1 MFGWR
6 TNTVKDKGQIVSIAG
21 PGVSTVNRNKNV
33 SSELLVSAIVIS
45 ATIMFVGNGSH
56 AFNLIFGN
64 MNSLNGADKQIILTT
79 VILNI
84 ALILFGWRRYRDM
97 QLEMQDRITAE
108 QRAQKLAI
116 TDPLTGFYNRR
127 AISQIAAD
135 LCVNADSNGQ
145 SVAFMMLDLD
155 NFKRINDMNGHA
167 AGDYLLTQFAERM
180 QKIAPSRAYLAR
192 IGGDE
197 FAFVFTFNPN
207 VPEEVT
213 RFAEAI
219 IEETERPIIHDNLV
233 LETTVSIGLARHDG
247 NDGGVDKLMQRADIA
262 MYNAKRNGKNDKSW
276 FTEEM
281 EQELRAR
288 IDIEAAIR
296 LGIPRG
302 EFVPYFE
309 QQVDIRNGR
318 LTGFEMLARWEAPAH
333 RHVPVETFIDVAQ
346 ESGLIGDLSISIMEK
361 AFLEAKNWDPSLTL
375 AVNISPVQLLDERL
389 AQRILKLLVETGF
402 PPQRLEVEITEG
414 AIFKNVELAQT
425 IIHSLKN
432 QGIRVA
438 YDDFG
443 TGYSSLTHLRELP
456 FDRIKIDRSFISSVA
471 RDKDSADMVRGITSL
486 CRSLGLPITAEGIED
501 ELVQKFMA
509 DLGDFTAQGWYYGRP
524 LSIAGARKLLAEKNL
539 LPARRPDQ
547 FEGFNGSTASVE
559 NENLFTDS
567 NRSAVA

>member
-1 MFGWR
+1 MILRKLSKAKLENEAMEVELALPHVRDRGKQA
-6 TNTVKDKGQIVSIAG
+6 NSDLLIGAIVVATAIAFIG
-21 PGVSTVNRNKNV
+21 NGNAAMEVIFSKV
-33 SSELLVSAIVIS
+33 SSVDLDHQRL
-45 ATIMFVGNGSH
+45 TI
-56 AFNLIFGN
+56 
-64 MNSLNGADKQIILTT
+64 TT
-79 VILNI
+79 FLLNI
-84 ALILFGWRRYRDM
+84 ALLMFGWRRYHDM
-97 QLEMQDRITAE
+97 RKEMQDRITAE

-127 AISQIAAD
+127 AITEIASD
-135 LCVNADSNGQ
+135 LCAKSEANGHA
-145 SVAFMMLDLD
+145 VAYMMLDLD

-180 QKIAPSRAYLAR
+180 QKIAPSRANLAR

-219 IEETERPIIHDNLV
+219 IEETERPFLHDNLV
-233 LETTVSIGLARHDG
+233 LDTTVSIGIARHDHHDG
-247 NDGGVDKLMQRADIA
+247 NVEKLMQRADIA
-262 MYNAKRNGKNDKSW
+262 MYNAKRNGKNDKCW
-276 FTEEM
+276 FNEQM
-281 EQELRAR
+281 EAELRAR

-309 QQVDIRNGR
+309 QQVDIRTGR
-318 LTGFEMLARWEAPAH
+318 LTGFEMLARWDTPAH
-333 RHVPVETFIDVAQ
+333 RHVPVETFIMVAQ
-346 ESGLIGDLSISIMEK
+346 EAGLIGELSISIMEK
-361 AFLEAKNWDPSLTL
+361 AFLEVKNWDPSLTL

-414 AIFKNVELAQT
+414 AIFQNVELAQT

-456 FDRIKIDRSFISSVA
+456 FDRIKIDRSFVSSVA
-471 RDKDSADMVRGITSL
+471 RDPDSAAMVRGITSL

-501 ELVQKFMA
+501 ELVEKFMA
-509 DLGDFTAQGWYYGRP
+509 ELGDFTAQGWFYGKP
-524 LSIAGARKLLAEKNL
+524 LSIKAVRGLLAERNM
-539 LPARRPDQ
+539 LPSRRLEAAPIVDDADDMPEQ
-547 FEGFNGSTASVE
+547 KLAAG
-559 NENLFTDS
+559 
-567 NRSAVA
+567 

>member
-1 MFGWR
+1 MILRKLSKAKLENEAMEVELALPHVRDRGKQA
-6 TNTVKDKGQIVSIAG
+6 NSDLLIGAIVVATAIAFIG
-21 PGVSTVNRNKNV
+21 NGNAAMEVIFSKV
-33 SSELLVSAIVIS
+33 SSVDLDHQRL
-45 ATIMFVGNGSH
+45 TI
-56 AFNLIFGN
+56 
-64 MNSLNGADKQIILTT
+64 TT
-79 VILNI
+79 FLLNI
-84 ALILFGWRRYRDM
+84 ALLMFGWRRYHDM
-97 QLEMQDRITAE
+97 RKEMQDRITAE

-127 AISQIAAD
+127 AITEIASD
-135 LCVNADSNGQ
+135 LCAKSEANGHA
-145 SVAFMMLDLD
+145 VASMMLDLD

-180 QKIAPSRAYLAR
+180 QKIAPSRANLAR

-219 IEETERPIIHDNLV
+219 IEETERPFLHDNLV
-233 LETTVSIGLARHDG
+233 LDTTVSIGIARHDHHDG
-247 NDGGVDKLMQRADIA
+247 NVEKLMQRADIA
-262 MYNAKRNGKNDKSW
+262 MYNAKRNGKNDKCW
-276 FTEEM
+276 FNEQM
-281 EQELRAR
+281 EAELRAR

-309 QQVDIRNGR
+309 QQVDIRTGR
-318 LTGFEMLARWEAPAH
+318 LTGFEMLARWDTPAH
-333 RHVPVETFIDVAQ
+333 RHVPVETFIMVAK
-346 ESGLIGDLSISIMEK
+346 EAGLIGELSISIMEK
-361 AFLEAKNWDPSLTL
+361 AFLEVKNWDPSLTL

-414 AIFKNVELAQT
+414 AIFQNVELPQT

-456 FDRIKIDRSFISSVA
+456 FDRIKIDRSFVSSVA
-471 RDKDSADMVRGITSL
+471 RDPDSAAMVRGITSL

-501 ELVQKFMA
+501 ELVEKFMA
-509 DLGDFTAQGWYYGRP
+509 DLGDFTAQGWFYGKP
-524 LSIAGARKLLAEKNL
+524 LSIKAVRGLLAERNM
-539 LPARRPDQ
+539 LPSRRLEAAPIVDDADDMPEQ
-547 FEGFNGSTASVE
+547 KLAAG
-559 NENLFTDS
+559 
-567 NRSAVA
+567 

>member
-6 TNTVKDKGQIVSIAG
+6 SNKKQAVVSGKELALIDRT
-21 PGVSTVNRNKNV
+21 SINRNKKAN
-33 SSELLVSAIVIS
+33 SELLV
-45 ATIMFVGNGSH
+45 
-56 AFNLIFGN
+56 
-64 MNSLNGADKQIILTT
+64 GAT
-79 VILNI
+79 VIAAAILFIGTGSNAINVIFNRVGDFGAFDKRMVMTTLLLNI
-84 ALILFGWRRYRDM
+84 ALILFGWRRYRDLQM
-97 QLEMQDRITAE
+97 EMQDRITAE

-135 LCVNADSNGQ
+135 LCVTAAAKEQ

-167 AGDYLLTQFAERM
+167 AGDFLLTQFAERM

-197 FAFVFTFNPN
+197 FAFAFTFNPN

-233 LETTVSIGLARHDG
+233 LETTVSIGIARHDG

-288 IDIEAAIR
+288 IDVEAAIR

-309 QQVDIRNGR
+309 QQVDIRTGR
-318 LTGFEMLARWEAPAH
+318 LTGFEMLARWDAPAH

-346 ESGLIGDLSISIMEK
+346 EAGLIGDLSISIMEK
-361 AFLEAKNWDPSLTL
+361 AFLEAKNWDPSLTI

-501 ELVQKFMA
+501 ELVERFVA
-509 DLGDFTAQGWYYGRP
+509 DLGDFTAQGWFYGRP
-524 LSIAGARKLLAEKNL
+524 LSIVGARKLLAERNL
-539 LPARRPDQ
+539 LPARRSEQPDI
-547 FEGFNGSTASVE
+547 FASTEVE
-559 NENLFTDS
+559 VDLVTPQSETP
-567 NRSAVA
+567 RTAVA

>member
-1 MFGWR
+1 MILRKLSKAKLENEAMEVELALPHVRDRGKQA
-6 TNTVKDKGQIVSIAG
+6 NSDLLIGAIVVATAIAFIG
-21 PGVSTVNRNKNV
+21 NGNAAMEVIFSKV
-33 SSELLVSAIVIS
+33 SSVDLDHQRL
-45 ATIMFVGNGSH
+45 TI
-56 AFNLIFGN
+56 
-64 MNSLNGADKQIILTT
+64 TT
-79 VILNI
+79 FLLNI
-84 ALILFGWRRYRDM
+84 ALLMFGWRRYHDM
-97 QLEMQDRITAE
+97 RKEMQDRITAE

-127 AISQIAAD
+127 AITEIASD
-135 LCVNADSNGQ
+135 LCAKSEANGHA
-145 SVAFMMLDLD
+145 VAYMMLDLD

-180 QKIAPSRAYLAR
+180 QKIAPSRANLAR

-219 IEETERPIIHDNLV
+219 IEETERPFLHDNLV
-233 LETTVSIGLARHDG
+233 LDTTVSIGIARHDHHDG
-247 NDGGVDKLMQRADIA
+247 NVEKLMQRADIA
-262 MYNAKRNGKNDKSW
+262 MYNAKRNGKNDKCW
-276 FTEEM
+276 FNEQM
-281 EQELRAR
+281 EAELRAR

-309 QQVDIRNGR
+309 QQVDIRTGR
-318 LTGFEMLARWEAPAH
+318 LTGFEMLARWDTPAH
-333 RHVPVETFIDVAQ
+333 RHVPVETFIMVAQ
-346 ESGLIGDLSISIMEK
+346 EAGLIGELSISIMEK
-361 AFLEAKNWDPSLTL
+361 AFLEVKNWDPSLTL

-414 AIFKNVELAQT
+414 AIFQNVELAQT

-456 FDRIKIDRSFISSVA
+456 FDRIKIDRSFVSSVA
-471 RDKDSADMVRGITSL
+471 RDPDSAAMVRGITSL

-501 ELVQKFMA
+501 ELVEKFMA
-509 DLGDFTAQGWYYGRP
+509 DLGDFTAQGWFYGKP
-524 LSIAGARKLLAEKNL
+524 LSIKAVRGLLAERNM
-539 LPARRPDQ
+539 LPSRRLEAAPIVDDADDMPEQ
-547 FEGFNGSTASVE
+547 KLAAG
-559 NENLFTDS
+559 
-567 NRSAVA
+567 

>member
-1 MFGWR
+1 MFG
-6 TNTVKDKGQIVSIAG
+6 
-21 PGVSTVNRNKNV
+21 RNKNSRDAV
-33 SSELLVSAIVIS
+33 SKNDDLSIVAGDSIVNRGKRANSDLLVGAVVIASAIIF
-45 ATIMFVGNGSH
+45 IGNGSH
-56 AFNLIFGN
+56 AIDVLFNQVGRIDPGN
-64 MNSLNGADKQIILTT
+64 KQIVLTT
-79 VILNI
+79 LILNV
-84 ALILFGWRRYRDM
+84 ALLLFGWRRYRDM
-97 QLEMQDRITAE
+97 QLEMHDRITAE

-127 AISQIAAD
+127 AIAEIAGD
-135 LCVNADSNGQ
+135 LCTKADAKGQ

-197 FAFVFTFNPN
+197 FAFVFAFNPE
-207 VPEEVT
+207 VPDEVS

-219 IEETERPIIHDNLV
+219 IEETERPFIHDNLV
-233 LETTVSIGLARHDG
+233 LDTTVSIGIARHDHG
-247 NDGGVDKLMQRADIA
+247 NTTVDKLMQRADIA
-262 MYNAKRNGKNDKSW
+262 MYNAKRNGKNDKCW
-276 FTEEM
+276 FSEEM
-281 EQELRAR
+281 EAELRAR

-309 QQVDIRNGR
+309 QQVDIRTGR
-318 LTGFEMLARWEAPAH
+318 LTGFEMLARWDAPAH
-333 RHVPVETFIDVAQ
+333 RNVPVETFIHVAQ
-346 ESGLIGDLSISIMEK
+346 EAGLIGDLSISIMEK
-361 AFLEAKNWDPSLTL
+361 AFSEARNWDPSLTI

-414 AIFKNVELAQT
+414 AIFQNVELAQT

-471 RDKDSADMVRGITSL
+471 RDKDSAAMVRGITSL
-486 CRSLGLPITAEGIED
+486 CRSLGLPMTAEGIED
-501 ELVQKFMA
+501 ELVERFVA
-509 DLGDFTAQGWYYGRP
+509 DLGDFTAQGWFYGRP
-524 LSIAGARKLLAEKNL
+524 LSIVAARKLLAERDL
-539 LPARRPDQ
+539 LPARRSDVDTPDTID
-547 FEGFNGSTASVE
+547 GAVIDTP
-559 NENLFTDS
+559 TP
-567 NRSAVA
+567 RSAVG

>member
-1 MFGWR
+1 MFGR
-6 TNTVKDKGQIVSIAG
+6 REAKTQDSSTIVG
-21 PGVSTVNRNKNV
+21 LGVTEKLSVNRNSRAN
-33 SSELLVSAIVIS
+33 SELLVGATLIATAII
-45 ATIMFVGNGSH
+45 FVSNGSK
-56 AFNLIFGN
+56 ALDFVFNDLGQFSAGD
-64 MNSLNGADKQIILTT
+64 SRIITTT
-79 VILNI
+79 VILNV
-84 ALILFGWRRYRDM
+84 ALLLFGWRRYRDL
-97 QLEMQDRITAE
+97 QLEMHDRINAE

-127 AISQIAAD
+127 AIAQIAGD
-135 LCVNADSNGQ
+135 LC
-145 SVAFMMLDLD
+145 SVADVKGQAVAYMMLDLD

-180 QKIAPSRAYLAR
+180 QKIAPSRAFLAR

-197 FAFVFTFNPN
+197 FAFVFSFNPDI
-207 VPEEVT
+207 PEEVT

-219 IEETERPIIHDNLV
+219 IEETERPFIHDNLV
-233 LETTVSIGLARHDG
+233 LDTTVSIGIARHDL
-247 NDGGVDKLMQRADIA
+247 DQSTVDKLMQRADIA
-262 MYNAKRNGKNDKSW
+262 MYNAKRNGKNDKCW
-276 FTEEM
+276 FNEDM
-281 EQELRAR
+281 EAELRAR

-309 QQVDIRNGR
+309 QQVDIRTGR
-318 LTGFEMLARWEAPAH
+318 LTGFEMLARWDTPAH
-333 RHVPVETFIDVAQ
+333 RNLPVESFINVAQ
-346 ESGLIGDLSISIMEK
+346 EAGLIGDLSISIMEQ

-414 AIFKNVELAQT
+414 AIFENVELAQT

-501 ELVQKFMA
+501 ELVQRFVA
-509 DLGDFTAQGWYYGRP
+509 DLGDFTAQGWFYGRP
-524 LSIAGARKLLAEKNL
+524 LSIVGARKLLAERNL

-547 FEGFNGSTASVE
+547 PSPFAPDEGVDAPYASP
-559 NENLFTDS
+559 FDKS
-567 NRSAVA
+567 RQAHG